1 MARRAASDGREVF
14 KALRLTT
21 MDWERIQ
28 QRMALAGTT
37 NFSAYARRVLV
48 DGELRVQ
55 TVAFDA
61 EVLRAELGRIGN
73 NLNQIARH
81 ANTESSLTLSEAVAA
96 RRLMQEVQQLLSA
109 ATRQQDRVNE
119 RTKDRA
125 KNRTEERTVDTGG
138 D

>member
-1 MARRAASDGREVF
+1 MARRDSPAGREVF
-14 KALRLTT
+14 KALRLSAA
-21 MDWERIQ
+21 DWARIQ
-28 QRMALAGTT
+28 ARMALAGTT

-109 ATRQQDRVNE
+109 ATRPQNRSEDRTDDSTGD
-119 RTKDRA
+119 RTDDRDDA
-125 KNRTEERTVDTGG
+125 GG
-138 D
+138 E

>member
-1 MARRAASDGREVF
+1 VPSAPRERRDIV
-14 KALRLTT
+14 KTLRVSTNE
-21 MDWERIQ
+21 WARIQ
-28 QRMALAGTT
+28 QRMELAGRGD
-37 NFSAYARRVLV
+37 FSDYARSVLIH
-48 DGELRVQ
+48 GELRVQ

-109 ATRQQDRVNE
+109 ATRPKE
-119 RTKDRA
+119 RLVGHVED
-125 KNRTEERTVDTGG
+125 VD
-138 D
+138 DMNSE